1 MTHEGVTRG
10 VTQEKA
16 GQSAGAGTAH
26 RARRWHATTMVLA
39 ILAAMFMGLAFTGTA
54 AQAAPPP
61 SDDRLGDQPSGW
73 WMYNN
78 LDATTLSDKLTE
90 NKARLTDLRVN
101 SASPLTFT
109 ATMVPASG
117 PYGTG
122 YWWYYDRTRAQVDS
136 LLATNNARPIS
147 LQKYWTGSAWRYA
160 VVMVPNTGA
169 DYRPWK
175 IAEGTPSAISSALT
189 AFGDSR
195 LAGLSVNV
203 GDSTFSNYTAII
215 VSNANGYGWW
225 WYPSLTADGVASVLT
240 STGGRLVD
248 LDPHGNGTFSVIIYA
263 MPGQYWWHYGQ
274 TAKQLLDLATQHGAR
289 MIDVTPYNSG
299 GTVRYAG
306 VMVNNLTGPSAQL
319 RDEFDGK
326 TAGGSFGFRL
336 QQVGGPV
343 LAGLQ
348 TDKQFEPASSI
359 KALYHL
365 HTLIARQGGLSDSTT
380 LAYRTND
387 FSQTNSSEAGICPD
401 NALYLN
407 STDMKNAEEQMM
419 WNSDNR
425 MTKAITDRFGYPAI
439 SSTGT
444 KIGMTKTVLQ
454 HDDGCPTATTHNYTT
469 LDDLAKVYEAGFTR
483 TGSDQVLDTTHR
495 GLFHTRML
503 NEFNTNMFGT
513 AANPNDGIC
522 DVVDQEAGKLGKSSQ
537 EGSFCLNIIY
547 MVKGG
552 SYDYGTGVE
561 AGLGT
566 RSAGRL
572 LGLPTKSG
580 AVINRTFYTYGDF
593 VDNFTD
599 TAANSASIGSLRTQ
613 AFLDAIR
620 PLINQALQTW

>member
-1 MTHEGVTRG
+1 MAHEGVARM
-10 VTQEKA
+10 VTQGKE
-16 GQSAGAGTAH
+16 GRGTAVAH
-26 RARRWHATTMVLA
+26 RVRRWRASTMVLA
-39 ILAAMFMGLAFTGTA
+39 ILLAIFGSLAFTGTA

-78 LDATTLSDKLTE
+78 VDATTLSDKLTE
-90 NKARLTDLRVN
+90 NQARLTDLRVN

-122 YWWYYDRTRAQVDS
+122 YWWYFDRTRAQVDS
-136 LLATNNARPIS
+136 LLAANNARPIS
-147 LQKYWTGSAWRYA
+147 LQKYWTGSAWRFA

-169 DYRPWK
+169 DYRPFT
-175 IAEGTPSAISSALT
+175 IAEGSASAVSSAVT
-189 AFGDSR
+189 AFGDGR
-195 LAGLSVNV
+195 LAGLSVDV

-225 WYPSLTADGVASVLT
+225 WYPSLTADGVGSVLKT
-240 STGGRLVD
+240 TGGRLVD
-248 LDPHGNGTFSVIIYA
+248 LDPHGNGTFSVLIYA
-263 MPGQYWWHYGQ
+263 MPGQYWWYYDQ
-274 TAKQLLDLATQHGAR
+274 TPKQMLDLAGQHGAR
-289 MIDVTPYNSG
+289 VIDLTPYRSG

-306 VMVNNLTGPSAQL
+306 IMVNNLTGLSAQL
-319 RDEFDGK
+319 RDEFDGN
-326 TAGGSFGFRL
+326 TFGGSFGFRL

-343 LAGLQ
+343 IAGLQ

-365 HTLIARQGGLSDSTT
+365 HTLIARQGGMGDTTT

-387 FSQTNSSEAGICPD
+387 FSQINSPEAGICPG
-401 NALYLN
+401 NALYVN
-407 STDMKNAEEQMM
+407 ATDLKTAEEQMM

-439 SSTGT
+439 GNTGT
-444 KIGMTKTVLQ
+444 KIGMTRTVLQ

-483 TGSDQVLDTTHR
+483 TGTDQVLNSTHR

-503 NEFNTNMFGT
+503 NEFNTKMYGT
-513 AANPNDGIC
+513 AANPDDGIC
-522 DVVDQEAGKLGKSSQ
+522 DVVGQEAGKLGKSSQ
-537 EGSFCLNIIY
+537 AGEFCLNIVY
-547 MVKGG
+547 MTKGG
-552 SYDYGTGVE
+552 SYDYGAGVE

-566 RSAGRL
+566 RSAGHL
-572 LGLPTKSG
+572 LGLPAKSG
-580 AVINRTFYTYGDF
+580 GVINRTFYTYGDF

-599 TAANSASIGSLRTQ
+599 TASTSASIGSLRGQ